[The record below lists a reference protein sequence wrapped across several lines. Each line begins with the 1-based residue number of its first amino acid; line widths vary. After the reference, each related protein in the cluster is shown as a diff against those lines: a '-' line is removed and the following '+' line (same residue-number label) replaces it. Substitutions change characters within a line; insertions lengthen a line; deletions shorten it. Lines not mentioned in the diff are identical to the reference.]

1 MNYADLII
9 PVTLFGFSGAFTPG
23 PNNIMLTASGVNF
36 GFRRTIPHI
45 LGIAFGFAFM
55 NMCVGVGLGGVFE
68 AYPQL
73 HMVLKYVSAAY
84 LVFLAYKI
92 AIAGEAKDGG
102 TRTNP
107 MTFFQAAAFQWVNP
121 KAWAIVISAVSAFTT
136 VGGNLLAEVL
146 FMTVIFLIVTF
157 PSASSWAFFGTVIAR
172 FLHNPARLRAFN
184 FAMAGL
190 LVLSLVPVLI

>member
-9 PVTLFGFSGAFTPG
+9 PVTLFGISGAFTPG

-55 NMCVGVGLGGVFE
+55 NLSVGVGLGGVFA

-92 AIAGEAKDGG
+92 AIAGQAQDGDGRAK
-102 TRTNP
+102 P
-107 MTFFQAAAFQWVNP
+107 FTFFQAAAFQWVNP
-121 KAWAIVISAVSAFTT
+121 KAWAIAISAVSAFTT
-136 VGGNLLAEVL
+136 VGGNLFAEVL

-172 FLHNPARLRAFN
+172 FLHNPTRLRVFN

-190 LVLSLVPVLI
+190 LVLSLVPVLA